1 MFFLRKKPCQ
11 NPLCFVFSE
20 LAEASFKAAVV
31 LPPGEKLR
39 PFFFAELH
47 IGERYSVFDGR
58 NKFVFFAVNKRE
70 KFFCI
75 FGADFFAVFDKRR
88 QKCGACGSVRNGV

>member
-20 LAEASFKAAVV
+20 LAEAPFKAAVV

-39 PFFFAELH
+39 LFFFAELH

-58 NKFVFFAVNKRE
+58 NKFVIRE
-70 KFFCI
+70 KNSFAYSGQI
-75 FGADFFAVFDKRR
+75 FSLYSTNDGKNAAHAVP
-88 QKCGACGSVRNGV
+88 